1 MKTTA
6 EVYCSLQIEGT
17 HNWPGCPFDE
27 VAYLRDTHRHVFH
40 INSKYLNAVKHLA
53 DGTEIPGKKLCEFGS
68 RSCEMIAEELI
79 VTFNL
84 SRCEVSEDGENGTI
98 VTANN
103 ECGVCGE
110 VK

>member
-1 MKTTA
+1 MLLN
-6 EVYCSLQIEGT
+6 EL
-17 HNWPGCPFDE
+17 
-27 VAYLRDTHRHVFH
+27 